1 MVGPLVNHHSNIY
14 CLIWPHLIFLLFVS
28 PWQNNRISDFTL
40 AHTYSLHL
48 IFFHYSIPSPR
59 ISSYVSHSESSIPFS
74 SHLISLVP
82 SHLTVHISL
91 RHSQPMPILSFLV
104 VLVSPTL
111 TEDTQSE
118 NGKGEKE
125 LYLFIVRHKS
135 FLKSS
140 NFLPLISVHRQ
151 GTDLGWSSTAG
162 SAMAEWD

>member
-1 MVGPLVNHHSNIY
+1 MSSLLVNHLSNIS
-14 CLIWPHLIFLLFVS
+14 CLIWPLIFLLFVS
-28 PWQNNRISDFTL
+28 PWQNNRISDFIP
-40 AHTYSLHL
+40 AHVFTSSHL
-48 IFFHYSIPSPR
+48 LPLFHP

-125 LYLFIVRHKS
+125 LHLFIVRHKS